1 MLQSLHFTGL
11 APLYMNV
18 LTLYMNVL
26 TTLLL
31 PHSFDVLLEKKCYLA
46 KTSLMHRQNGS
57 IQLTQQGILP
67 RSTTASIVEVSD
79 LEVAIVCS
87 HVESAIHFL

>member
-31 PHSFDVLLEKKCYLA
+31 PHNFDVLLEKKCYLA
-46 KTSLMHRQNGS
+46 KTSLMVRNGRMDPYS
-57 IQLTQQGILP
+57 LPNREFCQDPLQLPLL
-67 RSTTASIVEVSD
+67 R
-79 LEVAIVCS
+79 
-87 HVESAIHFL
+87 